1 MDAMFYVWI
10 GIIVVSAVIEF
21 ITLDMT
27 SIWFTAGAIPSLI
40 MSIVGGVR
48 WEIQLAVFFVL
59 SVVLILSLRKVT
71 KKFLLRNA
79 KEKTNL
85 DALVG
90 KTYKMLTRADDDE
103 VGTIKVNGVVW
114 NAVSNDGKAIEVG
127 QQVKIVKVDGS
138 KFIVEKVVK
147 EEKVEEKK

>member
-1 MDAMFYVWI
+1 MDFMFYVWI
-10 GIIVVSAVIEF
+10 GVIVVSAVIEF

-40 MSIVGGVR
+40 MSIIGGVR

-59 SVVLILSLRKVT
+59 SIVLILSLRKVT

-90 KTYKMLTRADDDE
+90 KKFKMLTRCDDDE

-114 NAVSNDGKAIEVG
+114 NAVPNDGKTIEVG
-127 QQVKIVKVDGS
+127 EQVKIVRVDGS
-138 KFIVEKVVK
+138 KFVVEKITEQK
-147 EEKVEEKK
+147 EDK

>member
-1 MDAMFYVWI
+1 MDFMFYVWI
-10 GIIVVSAVIEF
+10 GVIVVSAIIEF

-71 KKFLLRNA
+71 KNYLLRNA

-85 DALVG
+85 DAIVG
-90 KTYKMLTRADDDE
+90 STYKMLSRGDDDQP
-103 VGTIKVNGVVW
+103 GTIKVNGVIW
-114 NAVSNDGKAIEVG
+114 NAAPKNGQTIEAG
-127 QQVKIVKVDGS
+127 EQVKIVKVEGS
-138 KFIVEKVVK
+138 KFIVEKIEKTEQVK
-147 EEKVEEKK
+147 KD